1 MIWEITLGGEQMY
14 VSIPTVDCVL
24 IRGSGGSAIS
34 PDEQLIALSNL
45 ADGFE
50 CYTLSDQ
57 PERIY
62 TIKPNTSESV
72 PTSVLFDPNGSIMFG
87 GSSGAA
93 YIASGT
99 PPTVKQSLKYDGK

>member
-1 MIWEITLGGEQMY
+1 MY
-14 VSIPTVDCVL
+14 VFSATVDRIL

-57 PERIY
+57 QKIY

-99 PPTVKQSLKYDGK
+99 PPTIKQSLKYDGK